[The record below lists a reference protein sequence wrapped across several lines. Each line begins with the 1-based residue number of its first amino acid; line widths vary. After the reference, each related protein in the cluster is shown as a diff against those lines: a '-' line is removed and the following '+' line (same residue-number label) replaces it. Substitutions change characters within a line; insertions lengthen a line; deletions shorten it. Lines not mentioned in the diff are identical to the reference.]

1 MKKFAILAATLF
13 FPLLALAQGG
23 NTGMGFEMNG
33 QESFFER
40 LSALEKR
47 SDAFNLYVNFAGSYQ
62 VENGDELSPAPW
74 NGKFAA
80 RDLRLE
86 IKGTLTDR
94 IYYRMRQKLNRAGTA
109 GTLDNFAQSMDLM
122 MVGYRFRHF
131 AVEAGKICQHWGGF
145 DYDENPMYI
154 YQYSDLLNHMDIF
167 FAGIDLYWMPI
178 PLHEFV
184 FEITNPVV
192 SSFEHTYGS
201 SVCTTGPFLV
211 PAAGGAL
218 AMTPDPA
225 SGNALSF
232 SPVTGTRFPVNVL
245 VNWNGNFRNGIVQT
259 RVAAGFLTQ
268 TSEYTGKLVNG
279 GIKLNF
285 PTLKWYV
292 DYMLEADGIDRLGFA
307 SSDFSMPEGARL
319 RDVTYTSLITKAV
332 WQFIPGWNLVAKASY
347 DTVNAAIV
355 GGRYRSS
362 VMGVMSLEYLP
373 EASQDF
379 RVFLA
384 ATGHRVMF
392 TPVTGFESF
401 NTGRVEL
408 GIMYRIKCY

>member
-23 NTGMGFEMNG
+23 NTGMGIEMSG

-47 SDAFNLYVNFAGSYQ
+47 SDAFNLYLNFAGSYQ
-62 VENGDELSPAPW
+62 VENGNELVQTPW
-74 NGKFAA
+74 NGQFRA

-94 IYYRMRQKLNRAGTA
+94 IYYRFRQKLNRAGTT
-109 GTLDNFAQSMDLM
+109 GSLDDFAKSMDLM
-122 MVGYRFRHF
+122 MIGYRFRHF

-154 YQYSDLLNHMDIF
+154 YQYSDLLNSMDIF
-167 FAGIDLYWMPI
+167 FAGVDLYWMPI

-184 FEITNPVV
+184 FEITNPLV
-192 SSFEHTYGS
+192 SSFEETYGTS
-201 SVCTTGPFLV
+201 ILRQVQQPFI
-211 PAAGGAL
+211 
-218 AMTPDPA
+218 
-225 SGNALSF
+225 
-232 SPVTGTRFPVNVL
+232 PVTGTRFPVNVL
-245 VNWNGNFRNGIVQT
+245 VNWNGNFRNGIIQT
-259 RVAAGFLTQ
+259 RVAAGFMTQ
-268 TSEYTGKLVNG
+268 TSDLTARLVNG
-279 GIKLNF
+279 GIKFNF
-285 PTLKWYV
+285 PTLKWYI
-292 DYMLEADGIDRLGFA
+292 DYMFEADGVDRLGFA
-307 SSDFSMPEGARL
+307 SSDFCTPAGIRL
-319 RDVTYTSLITKAV
+319 ADVTYTTLITKAV
-332 WQFIPGWNLVAKASY
+332 WHFIPGWNLVAKGSY
-347 DTVNAAIV
+347 DTASTAITE
-355 GGRYRSS
+355 GRYRSS
-362 VMGVMSLEYLP
+362 VMGVASIEYMP
-373 EASQDF
+373 DPSQDF

-392 TPVTGFESF
+392 TPASELESF